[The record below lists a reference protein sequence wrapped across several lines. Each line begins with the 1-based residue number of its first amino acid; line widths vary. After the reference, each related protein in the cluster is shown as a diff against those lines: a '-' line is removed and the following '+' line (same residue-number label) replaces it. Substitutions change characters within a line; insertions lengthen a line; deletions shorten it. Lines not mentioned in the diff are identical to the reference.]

1 MTYAFL
7 YKELTCLKK
16 MFKLDKLHGVGKTIM
31 PCWFTKGRLLKTDII
46 EKNNNQYVFTSL
58 YQDLFNE
65 WTNMKYVITFYGQG
79 REKVDKHILM
89 INSRKLI
96 TYEEDIYDVLV
107 GYYLYDTIGIRNYIL
122 DHLDVNFE
130 MKVPDDMRF
139 RIVIDKDKYEAL
151 MKMDETVIDELSQKC
166 NIHKS
171 VLKKYAGK
179 ISTKDILKT
188 VICHDVENDIKM
200 CVDVITDKNANYLL
214 KRVVKND
221 NTQYVL
227 SICDSSVLP
236 QELQNMQ

>member
-16 MFKLDKLHGVGKTIM
+16 MFKLDKLHGVGTTII
-31 PCWFTKGRLLKTDII
+31 PCWFTKGRLLKTGII
-46 EKNNNQYVFTSL
+46 EKNNNQYVLTSL
-58 YQDLFNE
+58 YQDLFTE

-79 REKVDKHILM
+79 HEKVDKHILM
-89 INSRKLI
+89 INPRKLI

-151 MKMDETVIDELSQKC
+151 MKMDETVIDEFSQKC

-179 ISTKDILKT
+179 LSTKDILKT

-200 CVDVITDKNANYLL
+200 CIDVITDKNANYLL
-214 KRVVKND
+214 KRIVKND

>member
-16 MFKLDKLHGVGKTIM
+16 MFKLDKLHGVGKSII
-31 PCWFTKGRLLKTDII
+31 PCWFTKGRLLKTGII
-46 EKNNNQYVFTSL
+46 EKDNNQYVLTSL

-79 REKVDKHILM
+79 HEKVDKHILM
-89 INSRKLI
+89 INPNKLI
-96 TYEEDIYDVLV
+96 TYEENIYDVLV

-139 RIVIDKDKYEAL
+139 RVVIDKDKYEAL
-151 MKMDETVIDELSQKC
+151 IKMDETVIDELSQQC

-188 VICHDVENDIKM
+188 VICHDVDNNIKM
-200 CVDVITDKNANYLL
+200 CINVITDKNANYLL
-214 KRVVKND
+214 KRIVQND
-221 NTQYVL
+221 NTKYVL

-236 QELQNMQ
+236 LELQTI